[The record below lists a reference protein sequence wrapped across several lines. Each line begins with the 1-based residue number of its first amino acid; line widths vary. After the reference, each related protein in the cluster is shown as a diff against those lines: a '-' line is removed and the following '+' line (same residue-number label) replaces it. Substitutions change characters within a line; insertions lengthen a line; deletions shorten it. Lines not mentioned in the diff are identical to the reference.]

1 MTIGGLGG
9 AKAKLKNR
17 VSKARAAGNKTHKDE
32 VKDAQVSTLKIHNAA
47 EEHENEM
54 HGNTYYV
61 YRLEDSLK
69 SQINLEIQ
77 WVSKSHEMFRGGNF
91 GSSWQTN
98 SKISLEMQRTWNRQF

>member
-1 MTIGGLGG
+1 MKFRKKGTLGFRRIVCRTGLIKHSELNMTIGGLGG

-17 VSKARAAGNKTHKDE
+17 VSKARAAGNKIHKDE

-77 WVSKSHEMFRGGNF
+77 
-91 GSSWQTN
+91 
-98 SKISLEMQRTWNRQF
+98 